1 MKRKMKLASLMLMA
15 SVLLTSLGMTS
26 CSDDNIKE
34 DEPEV
39 PEVFTPEFT
48 SMVTV
53 YDIEF
58 GETLYSIM
66 DLELEYVDAEG
77 KTARKAIDYDQKF
90 KVTTPA
96 DKVPEKLDFRLCCKL
111 KDGGSELVD
120 KDVYDYA
127 YILDVRATAL
137 DQKGNIYKKFD
148 KMTTLKSDFEIT
160 GKKLKTI
167 AERGYLIY
175 SFIEVVFKD
184 TVSSDK

>member
-15 SVLLTSLGMTS
+15 SVLLTGLGMTS

-34 DEPEV
+34 DEPDV

-77 KTARKAIDYDQKF
+77 KTARKAIDYDQ
-90 KVTTPA
+90 VQ
-96 DKVPEKLDFRLCCKL
+96 
-111 KDGGSELVD
+111 GH
-120 KDVYDYA
+120 
-127 YILDVRATAL
+127 
-137 DQKGNIYKKFD
+137 
-148 KMTTLKSDFEIT
+148 
-160 GKKLKTI
+160 
-167 AERGYLIY
+167 Y
-175 SFIEVVFKD
+175 SCR
-184 TVSSDK
+184 